1 MINLFLVLALVFGQ
15 IESESIVKKL
25 QKKFETIN
33 YLQADFNQS
42 TGIENTLKGKFYFSK
57 ENNYRIELPNNLI
70 ISDGVSIWNIDNKRD
85 KVIISNI
92 DEDPLAFSFS
102 EYIFNYPAKCEVTE
116 ENTSKGYLIT
126 LSGENSDLNF
136 KTAKLWINES
146 FLINKIT
153 VTDFSENIF
162 TLNFLNI
169 EIDKTFNESLFLFRD
184 DGEKK
189 IIDLR

>member
-1 MINLFLVLALVFGQ
+1 MINLFLALALVFGQ

-25 QKKFETIN
+25 QRKFETIN
-33 YLQADFNQS
+33 YLQADFSQS
-42 TGIENTLKGKFYFSK
+42 TGIENSLKGKFYFSK

-102 EYIFNYPAKCEVTE
+102 EYIFSYPAKCEVTE
-116 ENTSKGYLIT
+116 ENTSNGYLIT
-126 LSGENSDLNF
+126 LSGEKSDLNF
-136 KTAKLWINES
+136 KTAKLWINEN

-153 VTDFSENIF
+153 VTDFGENVF

-169 EIDKTFNESLFLFRD
+169 VIDKTFSDSLFLFED
-184 DGEKK
+184 NGNKK